1 MMMTYMKS
9 VKRTF
14 ENWFSEN
21 RRLGYILIGMIGL
34 PLGLFAVAG
43 VIALCIIILSFFF
56 GQFFGTLV
64 FLQMLVGAFAG
75 WVWGMNK

>member
-1 MMMTYMKS
+1 MNYWKS
-9 VKRTF
+9 VKATF
-14 ENWFSEN
+14 INWFNEN
-21 RRLGYILIGMIGL
+21 RKLGYILIGMIGL

-75 WVWGMNK
+75 WVWGINK

>member
-14 ENWFSEN
+14 ENWFNEN

-34 PLGLFAVAG
+34 PIALFAVAG
-43 VIALCIIILSFFF
+43 VIALCIAILSFFF
-56 GQFFGTLV
+56 GQFFGAV
-64 FLQMLVGAFAG
+64 IFLMMLVGAVG
-75 WVWGMNK
+75 GYIWSYNK